1 ECHQDLADGAKFCSK
16 CGAEVKEQ
24 KNHCKKCNHELK
36 KDDEFCENCGEKVH
50 KEKFLQESEKRQM
63 ENSPSVFSKK
73 KKNKGVITTI
83 AGVVVLAVIVF
94 LVFNMK
100 DNKDEDS
107 IDDYSLEGLA
117 DHYGIDE
124 ELLTFDEMSEAVNQI
139 EVDYEDDLKD
149 LNNEDRSLFIEEI
162 IEEDYGEYNANAY
175 SSGLLIDEDMS
186 KSDRQQVI
194 AALLGEYTYKNIS
207 NPIDGTHDL
216 ESKNEPIT
224 KWDILSILTQSDT
237 VIDTLVGDTN
247 GLYEYGN
254 VRYGY
259 PTVLGVAHKDTLGID
274 IKTYGDDEYVAY
286 IGITGMS
293 TKDMTIE
300 EAIKEKL
307 KQYDIEINE
316 RKYEEYFTEELL
328 EEGTNY
334 NEGTGE
340 ETYTDDMS
348 YIKLIPKN
356 TIENFDIYVA
366 LPVKEVFEDET
377 GTGEEIAIKYNEGE
391 LKKGKINLWG
401 EDIELSIYES
411 GDINIELVE

>member
-1 ECHQDLADGAKFCSK
+1 MKCQECHQDLADGAKFCSK

-50 KEKFLQESEKRQM
+50 KEKFFQESEKRQM

-186 KSDRQQVI
+186 KSDRQQ
-194 AALLGEYTYKNIS
+194 
-207 NPIDGTHDL
+207 
-216 ESKNEPIT
+216 
-224 KWDILSILTQSDT
+224 
-237 VIDTLVGDTN
+237 
-247 GLYEYGN
+247 
-254 VRYGY
+254 
-259 PTVLGVAHKDTLGID
+259 
-274 IKTYGDDEYVAY
+274 
-286 IGITGMS
+286 
-293 TKDMTIE
+293 
-300 EAIKEKL
+300 
-307 KQYDIEINE
+307 
-316 RKYEEYFTEELL
+316 
-328 EEGTNY
+328 
-334 NEGTGE
+334 
-340 ETYTDDMS
+340 
-348 YIKLIPKN
+348 
-356 TIENFDIYVA
+356 
-366 LPVKEVFEDET
+366 
-377 GTGEEIAIKYNEGE
+377 
-391 LKKGKINLWG
+391 
-401 EDIELSIYES
+401 
-411 GDINIELVE
+411 